1 MIDDIIKEANQRM
14 SKTIEAL
21 HNELK
26 GVRTGR
32 ANTSLLDGI
41 MVDYY
46 GSASALNQVA
56 NVAVQD
62 SRTLTVT
69 PWEKTMIEPIEK
81 AIMTSNLGLNPV
93 SAGMVIRIPLP
104 PLTEDRRK
112 DLVKLVGQIAENSK
126 IAIRNIRRDA
136 NTHLKQ
142 LLNDKEITEDD
153 LRGGEKSVQDVTDK
167 FVKQVDDVIADK
179 EKELMEI
186 WVKSEP
192 SFQPL
197 WTFSTSP

>member
-1 MIDDIIKEANQRM
+1 MIEDIIKEANARM
-14 SKTIEAL
+14 GKTIDAL

-81 AIMTSNLGLNPV
+81 AIMQSNLGLNPV

-104 PLTEDRRK
+104 PLTEERRK
-112 DLVKLVGQIAENSK
+112 DLVKLVGQIAEHSK

-136 NTHLKQ
+136 NTHLKGM
-142 LLNDKEITEDD
+142 LNDKEITEDD
-153 LRGGEKSVQDVTDK
+153 LRGSEKRVQDVTDK
-167 FVKQVDDVIADK
+167 FVKQVDEVIADK

-186 WVKSEP
+186 
-192 SFQPL
+192 
-197 WTFSTSP
+197 

>member
-1 MIDDIIKEANQRM
+1 MIDDIIKEANTRM
-14 SKTIEAL
+14 GKTIDAL

-81 AIMTSNLGLNPV
+81 AIMQSNLGLNPV

-104 PLTEDRRK
+104 PLTEERRK

-136 NTHLKQ
+136 NTHLKGM
-142 LLNDKEITEDD
+142 LNDKDITEDD
-153 LRGGEKSVQDVTDK
+153 LRGAEKRVQDVTDK
-167 FVKQVDDVIADK
+167 FVKQVDEVIADK

-186 WVKSEP
+186 
-192 SFQPL
+192 
-197 WTFSTSP
+197 

>member
-1 MIDDIIKEANQRM
+1 MIDEIIKEADQRM

-21 HNELK
+21 YNELK

-32 ANTSLLDGI
+32 ANASLLDGI

-46 GSASALNQVA
+46 GSASALSQVA

-81 AIMTSNLGLNPV
+81 AIMSSNLGLNPV
-93 SAGMVIRIPLP
+93 SAGIVIRIPLP
-104 PLTEDRRK
+104 PLTEERRK
-112 DLVKLVGQIAENSK
+112 DLVKLVGQMAENSK
-126 IAIRNIRRDA
+126 IALRNTRRDS
-136 NTHLKQ
+136 NTQLKM
-142 LLNDKEITEDD
+142 LLNDKEITEDE
-153 LRGGEKSVQDVTDK
+153 LRGSEKSVQEVTDK

-186 WVKSEP
+186 
-192 SFQPL
+192 
-197 WTFSTSP
+197 

>member
-1 MIDDIIKEANQRM
+1 MIEEIIKEASTRM
-14 SKTIEAL
+14 GKTIEAL

-46 GSASALNQVA
+46 GSSSALNQVA

-81 AIMTSNLGLNPV
+81 AIMQSNLGLNPV
-93 SAGMVIRIPLP
+93 SAGIVIRIPLP
-104 PLTEDRRK
+104 PLTEERRK

-136 NTHLKQ
+136 NTHLKTM
-142 LLNDKEITEDD
+142 LNDKEITEDD
-153 LRGGEKSVQDVTDK
+153 LRGSEKRVQDVTDK

-186 WVKSEP
+186 
-192 SFQPL
+192 
-197 WTFSTSP
+197 

>member
-1 MIDDIIKEANQRM
+1 MIDEIIKEADQRM
-14 SKTIEAL
+14 NKTIEAL

-81 AIMTSNLGLNPV
+81 AIMSSNLGLNPV

-104 PLTEDRRK
+104 PLTEERRK

-126 IAIRNIRRDA
+126 IALRNIRRDG
-136 NTHLKQ
+136 NTQLKM

-153 LRGGEKSVQDVTDK
+153 LRGSEKRVQDVTDK

-186 WVKSEP
+186 
-192 SFQPL
+192 
-197 WTFSTSP
+197 

>member
-1 MIDDIIKEANQRM
+1 MINEVIKEAEQRM

-81 AIMTSNLGLNPV
+81 AIMSSNLGLNPV

-104 PLTEDRRK
+104 PLTEERRK

-126 IAIRNIRRDA
+126 IALRNIRRDA
-136 NTHLKQ
+136 NTHLKNM
-142 LLNDKEITEDD
+142 LNDKDITEDD
-153 LRGGEKSVQDVTDK
+153 LRGAEKGVQDVTDK

-186 WVKSEP
+186 
-192 SFQPL
+192 
-197 WTFSTSP
+197 

>member
-1 MIDDIIKEANQRM
+1 MIDEIIKEADQRM

-46 GSASALNQVA
+46 GSASALSQVA

-81 AIMTSNLGLNPV
+81 AIMSSNLGLNPV

-104 PLTEDRRK
+104 PLTEERRK

-126 IAIRNIRRDA
+126 IALRNIRRDA
-136 NTHLKQ
+136 NSQLKM
-142 LLNDKEITEDD
+142 LLSDKEITEDD
-153 LRGGEKSVQDVTDK
+153 LHGSEKNVQDVTDK
-167 FVKQVDDVIADK
+167 FVKQVDGVIADK

-186 WVKSEP
+186 
-192 SFQPL
+192 
-197 WTFSTSP
+197 

>member
-1 MIDDIIKEANQRM
+1 MINDIIKEADQRM
-14 SKTIEAL
+14 GKTIEAL

-32 ANTSLLDGI
+32 ANVSLLDGI

-81 AIMTSNLGLNPV
+81 AIMSSNLGLNPV

-104 PLTEDRRK
+104 PLTEERRK
-112 DLVKLVGQIAENSK
+112 DLVRLVGQIAENSK
-126 IAIRNIRRDA
+126 IALRNIRRDA

-142 LLNDKEITEDD
+142 MLNDKDITEDE
-153 LRGGEKSVQDVTDK
+153 LHGAEKRVQEVTDK
-167 FVKQVDDVIADK
+167 FVGQVDHVVSEK

-186 WVKSEP
+186 
-192 SFQPL
+192 
-197 WTFSTSP
+197 

>member
-1 MIDDIIKEANQRM
+1 MMIEDIIKEANQRM

-46 GSASALNQVA
+46 GSPSALNQVA

-69 PWEKTMIEPIEK
+69 PWEKTMIAPIEK
-81 AIMTSNLGLNPV
+81 AIMSSNLGLNPV

-104 PLTEDRRK
+104 PLTEERRK

-136 NTHLKQ
+136 NTQLKN

-153 LRGGEKSVQDVTDK
+153 LHGSEKRVQDVTDK
-167 FVKQVDDVIADK
+167 FVNQVDDVIADK

-186 WVKSEP
+186 
-192 SFQPL
+192 
-197 WTFSTSP
+197 

>member
-1 MIDDIIKEANQRM
+1 MINEIIKESDQRM

-69 PWEKTMIEPIEK
+69 PWEKTMIEPVEK

-104 PLTEDRRK
+104 PLTEERRK

-136 NTHLKQ
+136 NTQLKNM
-142 LLNDKEITEDD
+142 LNDKDITEDD
-153 LRGGEKSVQDVTDK
+153 LRGAEKSVQDVTDK

-186 WVKSEP
+186 
-192 SFQPL
+192 
-197 WTFSTSP
+197 

>member
-1 MIDDIIKEANQRM
+1 MIDEIIKEADKRM

-81 AIMTSNLGLNPV
+81 AIMSSNLGLNPV
-93 SAGMVIRIPLP
+93 SAGIVIRIPLP
-104 PLTEDRRK
+104 PLTEERRK

-126 IAIRNIRRDA
+126 IALRNVRRDA
-136 NTHLKQ
+136 NTQLKT

-153 LRGGEKSVQDVTDK
+153 LRGSEKSVQDVTDK

-186 WVKSEP
+186 
-192 SFQPL
+192 
-197 WTFSTSP
+197 

>member
-1 MIDDIIKEANQRM
+1 MIDEVIKEADQRM

-81 AIMTSNLGLNPV
+81 AIMSSNLGLNPV

-104 PLTEDRRK
+104 PLTEERRK

-126 IAIRNIRRDA
+126 IALRNIRRDA
-136 NTHLKQ
+136 NTHLKHM
-142 LLNDKEITEDD
+142 LNDKDITEDD
-153 LRGGEKSVQDVTDK
+153 LRGAEKGVQDVTDK

-179 EKELMEI
+179 EKDLMEI
-186 WVKSEP
+186 
-192 SFQPL
+192 
-197 WTFSTSP
+197 

>member
-1 MIDDIIKEANQRM
+1 MLEDIVKEANERM
-14 SKTIEAL
+14 GKTIEAL

-32 ANTSLLDGI
+32 ANTNLLDGI

-62 SRTLTVT
+62 ARTLTVT

-81 AIMTSNLGLNPV
+81 AIMSSNLGLNPV

-104 PLTEDRRK
+104 PLTEERRK
-112 DLVKLVGQIAENSK
+112 DMVKLVGQIAENSK
-126 IAIRNIRRDA
+126 IGIRNIRRDG
-136 NTHLKQ
+136 NQMLKN

-153 LRGGEKSVQDVTDK
+153 LRMYEKKIQDVTDR
-167 FVKQVDDVIADK
+167 FVGQVDEIIADK

-186 WVKSEP
+186 
-192 SFQPL
+192 
-197 WTFSTSP
+197 

>member
-1 MIDDIIKEANQRM
+1 MMIEDIIKEANQRM

-46 GSASALNQVA
+46 GSPSALNQVA

-69 PWEKTMIEPIEK
+69 PWEKTMIAPIEK
-81 AIMTSNLGLNPV
+81 AIMSSNLGLNPV

-104 PLTEDRRK
+104 PLTEERRK

-136 NTHLKQ
+136 NTQLKS

-153 LRGGEKSVQDVTDK
+153 LHGSEKRVQDVTDK
-167 FVKQVDDVIADK
+167 FVNQVDDVIADK

-186 WVKSEP
+186 
-192 SFQPL
+192 
-197 WTFSTSP
+197 

>member
-1 MIDDIIKEANQRM
+1 MMIEEIIKETNQRM

-32 ANTSLLDGI
+32 ANASLLDGI

-46 GSASALNQVA
+46 GSSSALNQVA

-81 AIMTSNLGLNPV
+81 AIMSSNLGLNPV
-93 SAGMVIRIPLP
+93 SAGIVIRIPLP
-104 PLTEDRRK
+104 PLTEERRK
-112 DLVKLVGQIAENSK
+112 DLVKLVGSIAENSK
-126 IAIRNIRRDA
+126 IALRNIRRDA
-136 NTHLKQ
+136 NTHFKNMLI
-142 LLNDKEITEDD
+142 DKEITEDD
-153 LRGGEKSVQDVTDK
+153 LRGSEKRVQDIIDS
-167 FVKQVDDVIADK
+167 FVKQVDDVISDK

-186 WVKSEP
+186 
-192 SFQPL
+192 
-197 WTFSTSP
+197 

>member
-1 MIDDIIKEANQRM
+1 MIDEIIKEADQRM
-14 SKTIEAL
+14 NKTIDAL

-81 AIMTSNLGLNPV
+81 AIMSSNLGLNPV
-93 SAGMVIRIPLP
+93 SAGIVIRIPLP
-104 PLTEDRRK
+104 PLTEERRK

-126 IAIRNIRRDA
+126 IALRNVRREA
-136 NTHLKQ
+136 NTQLKT

-153 LRGGEKSVQDVTDK
+153 LRGSEKSVQDVTDK
-167 FVKQVDDVIADK
+167 YVKQVDDVITDK

-186 WVKSEP
+186 
-192 SFQPL
+192 
-197 WTFSTSP
+197 

>member
-1 MIDDIIKEANQRM
+1 MIDEIIKEADQRM

-32 ANTSLLDGI
+32 ANSSLLDGI

-81 AIMTSNLGLNPV
+81 AIMSSNLGLNPV

-104 PLTEDRRK
+104 PLTEERRK
-112 DLVKLVGQIAENSK
+112 DMVRLVGQIAENSK
-126 IAIRNIRRDA
+126 IALRNIRRDA
-136 NTHLKQ
+136 NQHLKTM
-142 LLNDKEITEDD
+142 LNDKDITEDD
-153 LRGGEKSVQDVTDK
+153 LRGAEKRVQDVTDK
-167 FVKQVDDVIADK
+167 FVKQVDEVISDK

-186 WVKSEP
+186 
-192 SFQPL
+192 
-197 WTFSTSP
+197 

>member
-1 MIDDIIKEANQRM
+1 MIDEIIKEADQRM

-21 HNELK
+21 HNDLK

-32 ANTSLLDGI
+32 ANASLLDGI

-46 GSASALNQVA
+46 GSASALSQVA

-81 AIMTSNLGLNPV
+81 AIMSSNLGLNPV
-93 SAGMVIRIPLP
+93 SAGIVIRIPLP
-104 PLTEDRRK
+104 PLTEERRK
-112 DLVKLVGQIAENSK
+112 DLVKLVGQMAENSK
-126 IAIRNIRRDA
+126 IALRNSRRDG
-136 NTHLKQ
+136 NTQLKM
-142 LLNDKEITEDD
+142 LLNDKEITEDE
-153 LRGGEKSVQDVTDK
+153 LRGSEKSVQDVTDK

-186 WVKSEP
+186 
-192 SFQPL
+192 
-197 WTFSTSP
+197 

>member
-1 MIDDIIKEANQRM
+1 MIDEIIKEADQRM

-21 HNELK
+21 HNDLK

-32 ANTSLLDGI
+32 ANASLLDGI

-46 GSASALNQVA
+46 GSASALSQVA

-81 AIMTSNLGLNPV
+81 AIMSSNLGLNPV
-93 SAGMVIRIPLP
+93 SAGIVIRIPLP
-104 PLTEDRRK
+104 PLTEERRK
-112 DLVKLVGQIAENSK
+112 DLVKLVGQMAENSK
-126 IAIRNIRRDA
+126 IALRNSRRDG
-136 NTHLKQ
+136 NTQLKM
-142 LLNDKEITEDD
+142 LLNDKEITEDE
-153 LRGGEKSVQDVTDK
+153 LRGSEKSVQDVTDK
-167 FVKQVDDVIADK
+167 FVKQVDDVITDK

-186 WVKSEP
+186 
-192 SFQPL
+192 
-197 WTFSTSP
+197 

>member
-1 MIDDIIKEANQRM
+1 
-14 SKTIEAL
+14 
-21 HNELK
+21 
-26 GVRTGR
+26 
-32 ANTSLLDGI
+32 
-41 MVDYY
+41 
-46 GSASALNQVA
+46 
-56 NVAVQD
+56 
-62 SRTLTVT
+62 
-69 PWEKTMIEPIEK
+69 
-81 AIMTSNLGLNPV
+81 MTSNLGLNPV

-186 WVKSEP
+186 
-192 SFQPL
+192 
-197 WTFSTSP
+197 